1 MTYRTFDGTSQV
13 ETLTDGRYSTSGS
26 LTIKSLSITALQTSD
41 TGLTAGDLWNDSGTV
56 KIVT

>member
-13 ETLTDGRYSTSGS
+13 ETLTDGRYSTSGALTIGS
-26 LTIKSLSITALQTSD
+26 LTITALPTSAS
-41 TGLTAGDLWNDSGTV
+41 GLAAGDLWRDGTTV